1 MTNLRLTL
9 LAAASIGAVSVGGA
23 SAMPFDNSLAAL
35 NGSNAQQVR
44 IVCDQFG
51 RCYDTRRNYRSTRYY
66 APDRGYAYGAYGQRY
81 SSPGV
86 RVGVGPYGVWVR

>member
-35 NGSNAQQVR
+35 NGSNTQQVR

-51 RCYDTRRNYRSTRYY
+51 RCYDTRRNYRSNAHNRS
-66 APDRGYAYGAYGQRY
+66 GYAYGAYGQRY
-81 SSPGV
+81 NSPGV

>member
-35 NGSNAQQVR
+35 SGSNAQQVR

-66 APDRGYAYGAYGQRY
+66 APNRSGYGKRLL
-81 SSPGV
+81 
-86 RVGVGPYGVWVR
+86 